1 MSGKQYESFTIDYEK
16 SDQSKQLLK
25 EIFNGLQNKSP
36 LNTMIDKF
44 CPIAVILNWYEERV
58 GLRLENREASNF
70 CVTYM
75 NLNLSSTSLNT
86 ANALRRLMEMP
97 NTVLRN
103 NEKGLKFE
111 DLVDFLYSRTIHAR
125 GFLSRE
131 QVDEVFKLYVNA
143 VYSTPEELH
152 EICESNPL
160 LLENHPSFKYVDIS
174 CVYNGKIEGRALKKS
189 IFDFL
194 LGKNMIDQNKPIII
208 DSSGSNIKYTEKEEI
223 YGQWLWDLYRE
234 DNGIISQTDVP
245 KATLGKVA
253 EMIERPDNSLK
264 TVFSRIFKSKNH
276 ENLSLE
282 F

>member
-1 MSGKQYESFTIDYEK
+1 MSGKQYETFTIDYEK
-16 SDQSKQLLK
+16 SDQSKRLLK
-25 EIFNGLQNKSP
+25 EIFNGFQNKSP
-36 LNTMIDKF
+36 LNMMIDKF

-58 GLRLENREASNF
+58 GLRLESHGASAS

-75 NLNLSSTSLNT
+75 DLNLSSASLNT

-103 NEKGLKFE
+103 NEKGLNFE
-111 DLVDFLYSRTIHAR
+111 DLVDFLYYRTINAR

-143 VYSTPEELH
+143 AYFAPEELR
-152 EICESNPL
+152 EICESHPL
-160 LLENHPSFKYVDIS
+160 LSENYPSFKYVVVPCIN
-174 CVYNGKIEGRALKKS
+174 NGKIEDPTLKKS

-194 LGKNMIDQNKPIII
+194 LDKDMINQNKPIII
-208 DSSGSNIKYTEKEEI
+208 DSSGSNIKYTKKEEI
-223 YGQWLWDLYRE
+223 YGQWLWDVYRE
-234 DNGIISQTDVP
+234 DSGIINKTNVP

-253 EMIERPDNSLK
+253 EMVERSDNSLK
-264 TVFSRIFKSKNH
+264 TVFSRIFKNKNH

>member
-1 MSGKQYESFTIDYEK
+1 MGGKQYETFTVDYEK
-16 SDQSKQLLK
+16 SDQLKQLLK
-25 EIFNGLQNKSP
+25 EIFNGFQNKSP

-58 GLRLENREASNF
+58 GLRLENRGASNF

-75 NLNLSSTSLNT
+75 DLNLSSTSLNT

-103 NEKGLKFE
+103 NERGLNFE

-143 VYSTPEELH
+143 AYSTPEELH
-152 EICESNPL
+152 EICELHPL

-174 CVYNGKIEGRALKKS
+174 CVYNGKIEGRTLKKS

-194 LGKNMIDQNKPIII
+194 LDKDMIDQNKPITI
-208 DSSGSNIKYTEKEEI
+208 DSSGSNIRYTEKEEI
-223 YGQWLWDLYRE
+223 YGQWLWDVYRE
-234 DNGIISQTDVP
+234 DSGIISQTDIP

-253 EMIERPDNSLK
+253 EMVERPDNSLK
-264 TVFSRIFKSKNH
+264 TVFSKIFKNKNH